1 MRHALLFL
9 ALSTSACSPED
20 FPTETLV
27 DRLRMLGV
35 TSTPADLAPGE
46 TARLQSLVVDPTRA
60 GQPTTTFWIGCDPDP
75 FNLNRSAC
83 ADPAVVNNP
92 AMLGDMLSLPPGVKF
107 IGLNAQAV
115 YTAPRGLFD
124 ALDADDPRRV
134 TGTSGQV
141 LTISV
146 AEEVSPTA
154 SMEALRAI
162 FTRVQ
167 NKEVKSLISLF
178 RVRISED
185 PERNTNPR
193 VTRLSVDGEPWPAG
207 ARVMVKPAQKVRLD
221 VEAPDEVFEPF
232 TAQTPSGAE
241 ARIERVLIAWYSTSG
256 RFSEERTALREG
268 VKTKFTAPG
277 GKAFDPV
284 PERRTGSLWT
294 VLRDTRGG
302 LGWSEYPYFVCDDSL
317 PEPVVSR
324 VRPVTTRGDAFVL
337 EGTNLGSVLDVLV
350 GGETVLRG
358 RADGTGTVWEGEL
371 DRALPAGVQPVV
383 VHTRR
388 CERVDTGSV
397 TLP

>member
-1 MRHALLFL
+1 MRRALLL
-9 ALSTSACSPED
+9 LVMVASGCTPEE

-27 DRLRMLGV
+27 DRLRMLGL

-83 ADPAVVNNP
+83 SDPAVVNDP
-92 AMLGDMLSLPPGVKF
+92 SMLGDMMALPPGVKF

-115 YTAPRGLFD
+115 YSAPKGLFD

-134 TGTSGQV
+134 AGTSGQV
-141 LTISV
+141 LTISI

-154 SMEALRAI
+154 SMEELRAV
-162 FTRVQ
+162 FARVQ
-167 NKEVKSLISLF
+167 SKEVKSLISLF

-193 VTRLSVDGEPWPAG
+193 VTQLSVDGEPWPAG
-207 ARVMVKPAQKVRLD
+207 ARVMVKPAQQVRLD
-221 VEAPDEVFEPF
+221 VDGPDEVFEPF
-232 TAQTPSGAE
+232 TAQTPNGAE
-241 ARIERVLIAWYSTSG
+241 ARTERVLIAWYSTSG
-256 RFSEERTALREG
+256 RFTEERTALREG

-277 GKAFDPV
+277 AKAFDPV
-284 PERRTGSLWT
+284 PERRTGTLWT

-317 PEPVVSR
+317 PAPVVSR

-350 GGETVLRG
+350 GGVTVLRG
-358 RADGTGTVWEGEL
+358 RPDGTGTSWEGEL
-371 DRALPAGVQPVV
+371 DRAVPAGVQPVV

-388 CERVDTGSV
+388 CERVEVGSLAV
-397 TLP
+397 P

>member
-1 MRHALLFL
+1 MRRALLLFAL
-9 ALSTSACSPED
+9 AAAACSPED

-27 DRLRMLGV
+27 DRLRMLGL

-46 TARLQSLVVDPTRA
+46 TARLQSLVIDPTRA

-107 IGLNAQAV
+107 IGLNSQAV
-115 YTAPRGLFD
+115 YTAPKGLFD
-124 ALDADDPRRV
+124 ALEADDPRRI

-141 LTISV
+141 LTISI
-146 AEEVSPTA
+146 AEDVSPTA
-154 SMEALRAI
+154 SMEELRAV
-162 FTRVQ
+162 FVRVQ

-193 VTRLSVDGEPWPAG
+193 VTQLSVDGEQWPTG

-221 VEAPDEVFEPF
+221 VDGPDEVFEPF

-241 ARIERVLIAWYSTSG
+241 ARKERVLIAWYSTSG

-284 PERRTGSLWT
+284 PERRTGTLWT

-317 PEPVVSR
+317 PAPVISH
-324 VRPVTTRGDAFVL
+324 VRPLTARGDAFVL
-337 EGTNLGSVLDVLV
+337 EGSNLGSVLDVLV
-350 GGETVLRG
+350 GGVTVLRG
-358 RADGTGTVWEGEL
+358 RPDGPGTVWEGEL
-371 DRALPAGVQPVV
+371 DRTVPSGQQPVV

-388 CERVDTGSV
+388 CERLESEMLTV
-397 TLP
+397 P